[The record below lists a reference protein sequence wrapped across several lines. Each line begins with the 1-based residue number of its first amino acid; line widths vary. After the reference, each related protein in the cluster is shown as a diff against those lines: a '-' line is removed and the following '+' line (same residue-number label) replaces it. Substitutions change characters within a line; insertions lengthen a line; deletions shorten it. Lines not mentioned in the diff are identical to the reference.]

1 MRRPSSGNA
10 SSRWSDRVTTKTDPC
25 VICGSPETIHAFS
38 MSSSVS
44 TDRQIFEVPAENRFC
59 NDCGAVWNQG
69 GARIDT
75 PRFYAEQY
83 DLLGDSALSE
93 FQVHVEGGAKG
104 ESDAILE
111 FLERTPFAERGSILE
126 IGCGKGVLLGK
137 FLKNHPGWAASA
149 VEPSLNATEYF
160 KKILPEVAIHEG
172 PFETAPFRDQKFDF
186 IAVSGVM
193 EHVPRPVEFLAL
205 VTENLAPGGR
215 VYIGV
220 PNFVVKPDD
229 LLVFDHLTHF
239 TPDTLDEL
247 YRRTGLILERRD
259 ARDDRVWLWDMVVR
273 DADKSRPSA
282 ANVPAARALVEAH
295 AAAMKT
301 GMASFDQMLRESQP
315 GETLA
320 LYGLG
325 VLGLWARHD
334 ARGRADAIRYLLDD
348 NKQIWGSRKAGLEIQ
363 GSKSIPE
370 LGIGRV
376 FIAANPCYHQ
386 RMRANLIAVGVPEEK
401 IYA

>member
-1 MRRPSSGNA
+1 M
-10 SSRWSDRVTTKTDPC
+10 SDEMSTQAHSC
-25 VICGSPETIHAFS
+25 VICGSMATVDAFTIEP
-38 MSSSVS
+38 SVS
-44 TDRQIFEVPAENRFC
+44 TDRQIFLVPVENRFC
-59 NDCGAVWNQG
+59 SDCGTVWNQG

-93 FQVHVEGGAKG
+93 FQVHVDGGARG

-111 FLERTPFAERGSILE
+111 FLERTPFEASGSILE

-137 FLKNHPGWAASA
+137 FLKNHPGWSAFA

-160 KKILPEVAIHEG
+160 KKILPDVAIHEG

-193 EHVPRPVEFLAL
+193 EHVPRPVEFLTL
-205 VTENLAPGGR
+205 VANALAPRGR
-215 VYIGV
+215 AYIGV
-220 PNFVVKPDD
+220 PNFVIKPDD
-229 LLVFDHLTHF
+229 LLVFDHLTRF

-247 YRRTGLILERRD
+247 YRRVGLMLERRD
-259 ARDDRVWLWDMVVR
+259 DRSDRIWLWDVI
-273 DADKSRPSA
+273 SRQGTPKNATIDITASR
-282 ANVPAARALVEAH
+282 ARLGEHIAFVKASL
-295 AAAMKT
+295 
-301 GMASFDQMLRESQP
+301 ASFERMLTEAKA

-325 VLGLWARHD
+325 VLGLWARYN
-334 ARGRADAIRYLLDD
+334 AGERAGSIRYLLDD
-348 NKQIWGSRKAGLEIQ
+348 NAQIWGSRKAGLEIR

-370 LGIGRV
+370 LGITRV
-376 FIAANPCYHQ
+376 FIAANPCYHK
-386 RMRANLIAVGVPEEK
+386 RMTANVVAVGVSEDR